1 VEGDAAEC
9 GGDRAGWILL
19 DCGGRSSLSREI
31 LVDMVKAM
39 VDVHKFSSKRNYE
52 LALLKPR
59 DLNSFFGYCSS
70 LNTIDFLGH

>member
-9 GGDRAGWILL
+9 GGDRAGWLLL

-39 VDVHKFSSKRNYE
+39 VDVHKFSLKRNYE
-52 LALLKPR
+52 LALLR
-59 DLNSFFGYCSS
+59 REIS
-70 LNTIDFLGH
+70 TAFLAIVARLIR